1 MKHTHLL
8 WWYQCQSVNDWTL
21 PEHYYCFV
29 FSFFFILSKVD
40 GDPFFIWQNK
50 VAREHNART
59 HLNNSVYIFFSPSST
74 CLLVNDFTT
83 TIFFSLNFQHCW
95 RNENHHNFRSGLEC
109 FHSKNF
115 KIRLFGVKTVSDYFS
130 LSFAAHL
137 LRFIVLG
144 QQGSDEKIRF
154 FPGD

>member
-1 MKHTHLL
+1 MTERSLSTIIVLCFLFFSYYLKLMVIHFLYGRIKWRENT
-8 WWYQCQSVNDWTL
+8 TL
-21 PEHYYCFV
+21 ERIY
-29 FSFFFILSKVD
+29 
-40 GDPFFIWQNK
+40 
-50 VAREHNART
+50 
-59 HLNNSVYIFFSPSST
+59 LNNSVYIFFSPSST